1 MVIQKKFTRI
11 LTLISDIITIPVL
24 LLSLITAFTMYNA
37 KKNGYVPS
45 LFGSSVVTVV
55 SGSMRASGFEIG
67 DTVMVRKVDPGTL
80 VVGDIIAFYAYV
92 DPNNKPAPDNF
103 IETTDEE
110 GTGLSLNIINGGAAS
125 SLNKAAEAGS
135 QVWFHQIIG
144 IGMDSR
150 GLWFRTKGT
159 SNARPDSK
167 WIYQDFIVGKFQEGS
182 DSPLIREAMSF
193 MSSRLGII
201 VFAIIPSGISLILD
215 TLTLIELIDL
225 YMLEKKKKLAVVR
238 AVPDEVLEDD

>member
-11 LTLISDIITIPVL
+11 ITLLSDVITIPVL
-24 LLSLITAFTMYNA
+24 ILSLLTAFTMYNA

-45 LFGSSVVTVV
+45 LFGNSVVTVV

-67 DTVMVRKVDPGTL
+67 DTVLVRQVEPGAL

-92 DPNNKPAPDNF
+92 DPQNRPPSSF
-103 IETTDEE
+103 IERTDEV
-110 GTGLSLNIINGGAAS
+110 GGSLSIIGGNRDTS

-150 GLWFRTKGT
+150 GLWYRTKGT
-159 SNARPDSK
+159 SNANPDRN
-167 WIYQDFIVGKFQEGS
+167 WIYQDFIVGRYVEGS
-182 DSPLIREAMSF
+182 DNPMLRQTLSF

-225 YMLEKKKKLAVVR
+225 YMLEKKQKRNAELLK
-238 AVPDEVLEDD
+238 ETNEDDDDS